1 MVIGHRM
8 VIGLSGDHRVVDG
21 ANAAQF
27 LQALKQLLEE
37 PALMLI

>member
-1 MVIGHRM
+1 
-8 VIGLSGDHRVVDG
+8 VVDG
-21 ANAAQF
+21 ANGAQF

>member
-1 MVIGHRM
+1 
-8 VIGLSGDHRVVDG
+8 RVVDG
-21 ANAAQF
+21 ANGAQF

>member
-1 MVIGHRM
+1 
-8 VIGLSGDHRVVDG
+8 VVDG